1 MKRDEGRWGSEDW
14 RVCPPITSVEGRPP
28 ITPVEGRHSRPPSVI
43 PDVFNRESTRL
54 VPHHSPLSTRHS
66 CQRQRGFSLTELM
79 IVVAIIGILAAI
91 AIPNFLKYQ
100 ARAKQAEAKNNLVA
114 IHAGE
119 LAYFAENN
127 KYSDDFNAI
136 GFGVTGSSQRY
147 YYELG
152 KSSAGTLPSGCT
164 ASNLDKVSDN
174 AFTAVAIANIDND
187 ATCDVW
193 SINEQ
198 KTLTNVTNDVAS

>member
-1 MKRDEGRWGSEDW
+1 MKKWRVKRGEGRVKRE
-14 RVCPPITSVEGRPP
+14 EGRGRPS
-28 ITPVEGRHSRPPSVI
+28 ITPVGGRHSHPPSVI

-54 VPHHSPLSTRHS
+54 VTHHSPLAPLHS
-66 CQRQRGFSLTELM
+66 SPHQRGFSLTELM

-127 KYSDDFNAI
+127 KYSDDFDAI

-152 KSSAGTLPSGCT
+152 KSNAGTLPSGCT

>member
-1 MKRDEGRWGSEDW
+1 M
-14 RVCPPITSVEGRPP
+14 PA
-28 ITPVEGRHSRPPSVI
+28 
-43 PDVFNRESTRL
+43 PDGGYRGLAPDSSYRGTDSLLFTL
-54 VPHHSPLSTRHS
+54 HSPLITLPSPHH
-66 CQRQRGFSLTELM
+66 RGFSLTELM

-136 GFGVTGSSQRY
+136 GFGVTGASQRY